1 MLVLSYLTFD
11 WAYISDSELI
21 FVLVDLVSKLI
32 NYYSSPIGNQQ
43 YETLNIGIEK
53 ATQIDLLVC
62 ITGKTFY
69 NTMVL

>member
-32 NYYSSPIGNQQ
+32 NYYSFPIGN
-43 YETLNIGIEK
+43 IGIDK